1 MLELSPRWARNMVTA
16 LIRLN
21 GHPVGVVANQ
31 PHHLG
36 GVIDSAAS
44 EKAAGFIRRCDAFG
58 LPLVVLVDTPGFL
71 PGTRQEGIGVIRHGA
86 GLLHAF
92 SAARVPKVTV
102 VMRKAYG
109 GGFITMNSRQLGADV
124 VLAWPGA
131 EIGVLGARQAVGI
144 IHRRAIEG
152 SADPER
158 RARAPG
164 RGVRRGT
171 SDGGGRRR
179 RGRRGRGDRAG
190 RDEGAADLGALG
202 PRRSQRT
209 KENGMTTETIERTRE
224 GTLWREAP
232 PYFDDL
238 EIGDSMES
246 SGRTVTE
253 YDVVSFAALTGDW
266 HPQHADAAWA
276 AESPFGRRIAHGM
289 LVLSYA
295 LGLLPIDPR
304 VVLALRSIDGAVLK
318 RPVGLGDTIRV
329 RARLA
334 DKRELGAETG
344 LVTLAVRI
352 VNQADELVARMEI
365 VVLWRRQPEAA
376 DGPPSDD
383 ELSPLQDGRL
393 LA

>member
-1 MLELSPRWARNMVTA
+1 
-16 LIRLN
+16 
-21 GHPVGVVANQ
+21 
-31 PHHLG
+31 
-36 GVIDSAAS
+36 
-44 EKAAGFIRRCDAFG
+44 
-58 LPLVVLVDTPGFL
+58 
-71 PGTRQEGIGVIRHGA
+71 
-86 GLLHAF
+86 
-92 SAARVPKVTV
+92 
-102 VMRKAYG
+102 
-109 GGFITMNSRQLGADV
+109 
-124 VLAWPGA
+124 
-131 EIGVLGARQAVGI
+131 
-144 IHRRAIEG
+144 
-152 SADPER
+152 
-158 RARAPG
+158 
-164 RGVRRGT
+164 
-171 SDGGGRRR
+171 
-179 RGRRGRGDRAG
+179 
-190 RDEGAADLGALG
+190 
-202 PRRSQRT
+202 
-209 KENGMTTETIERTRE
+209 MTTETIEATRD

-253 YDVVSFAALTGDW
+253 YDAVSFAALTGDW

-276 AESPFGRRIAHGM
+276 AESAFGRRIAHGM

-344 LVTLAVRI
+344 LVTLVVRI

-365 VVLWRRQPEAA
+365 VVLWRREPVAESGAA
-376 DGPPSDD
+376 DPAETGGSSRNPLASTSD
-383 ELSPLQDGRL
+383 ELSPIQDGRL